1 MEYFQGIGLAVAA
14 GALAGA
20 VGRRDAVGLGLA
32 AVAAV
37 VGAAVYGL
45 SLSAED
51 HPAWPGW
58 ILGAPIALGAF
69 EVVSNVAQGARER
82 AGEGGFTGA
91 IIALGALAIAGLS
104 LVVQPVG
111 LVALLGVLYL
121 SSAQRRRADRKY
133 EGLRSLR

>member
-20 VGRRDAVGLGLA
+20 LGRRDAVGLGLGV
-32 AVAAV
+32 VAAI
-37 VGAAVYGL
+37 VGAVLYGL

-58 ILGAPIALGAF
+58 ILGALIALGAF
-69 EVVSNVAQGARER
+69 EVVSDVAQGARER
-82 AGEGGFTGA
+82 AGEGAFTGA
-91 IIALGALAIAGLS
+91 IIALVALAIAGLS
-104 LVVQPVG
+104 LLLQPVG

-121 SSAQRRRADRKY
+121 SAARRRRASRKY

>member
-1 MEYFQGIGLAVAA
+1 MEYFQGIGLAVAT

-32 AVAAV
+32 AVAAA
-37 VGAAVYGL
+37 VGAVLYGL
-45 SLSAED
+45 SLSAEG

-121 SSAQRRRADRKY
+121 SFAQRRRADRKY